1 MGDSIIRDGRPADAG
16 TRAPDEARLRGE
28 GSAFN
33 FNERQESRDSER
45 IGDRHVGRE
54 SESVPDLI
62 RDLVHQGSHL
72 ADKQVELVQ
81 AEMRSAVGDLKEST
95 AAMAGAAVLGISGI
109 GVTLMGL
116 AFLLDLAMPLWLGT
130 LIVGVAALVG
140 AYAMFKGAQEK
151 LRSNSM
157 TMDRTRRTLERAPS
171 AITANEREARHGR

>member
-1 MGDSIIRDGRPADAG
+1 MGDRIIRDGRPADAG

-28 GSAFN
+28 ASAFK
-33 FNERQESRDSER
+33 FSERQEPRDSAS
-45 IGDRHVGRE
+45 I
-54 SESVPDLI
+54 PDLI

-81 AEMRSAVGDLKEST
+81 AEMRSAVGDLKESVG
-95 AAMAGAAVLGISGI
+95 AIAGAAVLGIAGI

-130 LIVGVAALVG
+130 LIVGVAALIG

-151 LRSNSM
+151 LQSNSM

-171 AITANEREARHGR
+171 AMSGEEREARHGR

>member
-1 MGDSIIRDGRPADAG
+1 MGDSIMRDGRPADAG
-16 TRAPDEARLRGE
+16 MRAPDEARLRGE

-33 FNERQESRDSER
+33 FRERQEGRD
-45 IGDRHVGRE
+45 GE
-54 SESVPDLI
+54 SIPDLI

-81 AEMRSAVGDLKEST
+81 AEMRSAVGDLKESVGAI
-95 AAMAGAAVLGISGI
+95 AAAAVLGIGGI

-130 LIVGVAALVG
+130 LIVGVAALIG
-140 AYAMFKGAQEK
+140 AYALFKGAQEK
-151 LRSNSM
+151 LQSNSM

-171 AITANEREARHGR
+171 AIPGEERDARHGR

>member
-1 MGDSIIRDGRPADAG
+1 MGDSIMRDGRPADAG
-16 TRAPDEARLRGE
+16 MRAPDEARLRGE

-33 FNERQESRDSER
+33 FRERQEGRD
-45 IGDRHVGRE
+45 GE
-54 SESVPDLI
+54 SIPDLI

-81 AEMRSAVGDLKEST
+81 AEMRSAVGDLKESVG
-95 AAMAGAAVLGISGI
+95 AIAGAAVLGIAGI

-130 LIVGVAALVG
+130 LIVGVAALIG

-151 LRSNSM
+151 LQSNSM

-171 AITANEREARHGR
+171 AMSGEEREARHGR